1 MELSDA
7 SAQGSWTQCRREGGH
22 ARELT
27 GPHDDDPMVSHPPL
41 RPPDSK
47 DLDAC
52 RPGDDE
58 VGMCAFVRQ
67 VREEGGRA
75 VSHTRWP
82 QDLIG
87 L

>member
-1 MELSDA
+1 MRGD
-7 SAQGSWTQCRREGGH
+7 R

-27 GPHDDDPMVSHPPL
+27 GSHDDDPMVSHPPPL

-58 VGMCAFVRQ
+58 VGMCAFVGQ